1 MKTVRQI
8 DKVTE
13 WLSVTFSAGSPRRVK
28 ILDFQGLTLGHP
40 AQDIWTIVYAA
51 TDPEYRAAHLEADL
65 RAYHAVLATYM
76 EDAAPDFSEFMRELE
91 ERRVYGLVLFS
102 KFCSHIFVF
111 VYVSEWCELC
121 HAGGFCFV
129 TLSPTQLPS
138 PAKELSK
145 FSAATNAILL
155 AEDREGDHPDIR

>member
-13 WLSVTFSAGSPRRVK
+13 WLSVTFSPGSPRRVK

-102 KFCSHIFVF
+102 KFYSQNFCLH
-111 VYVSEWCELC
+111 
-121 HAGGFCFV
+121 HA
-129 TLSPTQLPS
+129 PT
-138 PAKELSK
+138 
-145 FSAATNAILL
+145 FS
-155 AEDREGDHPDIR
+155 